1 MTASRIT
8 HIRFNT
14 SPIRKEPKRGDLRW
28 LKGRKVWQIR
38 QERRVSA
45 GLPGAG
51 TYIVSSN
58 GRLLWEWVDRGS
70 DRDRQWAYTA
80 RHGER
85 WMLDT
90 RHIFESGCLC
100 LIEGRMSILPME
112 SNEKAAARYM
122 AECTCSR
129 HPEHGRAQS

>member
-14 SPIRKEPKRGDLRW
+14 SPIRKQPKRGDLRW

-38 QERRVSA
+38 QERMTNDAFHGRC
-45 GLPGAG
+45 
-51 TYIVSSN
+51 YIVSN
-58 GRLLWEWVDRGS
+58 GRQLWEWVDRGS
-70 DRDRQWAYTA
+70 DCDRQWAYTA

-129 HPEHGRAQS
+129 HPEHGST